1 VADELIGRVAL
12 ITGGSRNIGRAL
24 ALRFSDAGAR
34 VALTYNT
41 DAENAEE
48 TVRLI
53 SERGG
58 TAQAYQAA
66 LENPEVPDRLHA
78 EVSADFGTI
87 DLLVN
92 SAAVRPRQVLGE
104 VTAEAFDA
112 VFALNVRAGFL
123 LAQAAA
129 PAMREQGFGRIL
141 FFGGLSSYIGQA
153 SRAAVMASKLAV
165 VGVAR
170 SLAFDLAPEG
180 VTVNVVVPGRIDTER
195 GAVEQYGPAR
205 NREAQ
210 VALIP
215 VGRMGSTEDVAELC
229 LFLASPAASF
239 LTGQELFVTGGAY
252 PLTTHGV
259 G

>member
-34 VALTYNT
+34 VALSYNS
-41 DAENAEE
+41 DAENAEM

-53 SERGG
+53 TERGG
-58 TAQAYQAA
+58 TALAYQAS
-66 LENPEVPDRLHA
+66 LGEPEVPELLHEA
-78 EVSADFGTI
+78 VSTDFGTV
-87 DLLVN
+87 DVLVN
-92 SAAVRPRQVLGE
+92 SAAVRPRQPLGE
-104 VTAEAFDA
+104 VSAAAFDA
-112 VFALNVRAGFL
+112 VFAVNVRAGFL
-123 LAQAAA
+123 LAQAVA
-129 PAMREQGFGRIL
+129 PGMREQGFGRIL
-141 FFGGLSSYIGQA
+141 FFGGLSSYIGQP

-170 SLAFDLAPEG
+170 SLAFELAPAG

-195 GAVEQYGPAR
+195 GAVEHYGPAR
-205 NREAQ
+205 DREAQ
-210 VALIP
+210 SALVP
-215 VGRMGSTEDVAELC
+215 VGRLGSTEDVAELC
-229 LFLASPAASF
+229 LFLASPGASF

>member
-34 VALTYNT
+34 VAITYNT
-41 DAENAEE
+41 DAENAET

-53 SERGG
+53 TERGG
-58 TAQAYQAA
+58 TALAYQAA
-66 LENPEVPDRLHA
+66 LEEPETPARLHEA
-78 EVSADFGTI
+78 VSAEFGTV

-92 SAAVRPRQVLGE
+92 SAAVRPRQPLGE
-104 VTAEAFDA
+104 VSAAAFDS
-112 VFALNVRAGFL
+112 VFAVNVRAGFL
-123 LAQAAA
+123 LAQAVA
-129 PAMREQGFGRIL
+129 PGMREQDFGRML

-153 SRAAVMASKLAV
+153 SRTAVMASKLAV

-170 SLAFDLAPEG
+170 SLAFELASAG

-205 NREAQ
+205 DRAAQ
-210 VALIP
+210 SALVP
-215 VGRMGSTEDVAELC
+215 VGRLGSTEDVAELC
-229 LFLASPAASF
+229 LFLASPAAGF
-239 LTGQELFVTGGAY
+239 ITGQELFVTGGAY
-252 PLTTHGV
+252 PLTKHGV

>member
-1 VADELIGRVAL
+1 MADELIGRVAL

>member
-1 VADELIGRVAL
+1 
-12 ITGGSRNIGRAL
+12 
-24 ALRFSDAGAR
+24 LRFSDAGAR

>member
-12 ITGGSRNIGRAL
+12 ITGGSRNIGRAV

-34 VALTYNT
+34 VALTYNS
-41 DAENAEE
+41 DAESAEE

-58 TAQAYQAA
+58 TAKSYQAA
-66 LENPEVPDRLHA
+66 LEDPDAPGLLHA
-78 EVSADFGTI
+78 EVSADFGTV

-92 SAAVRPRQVLGE
+92 SAAVRPRQHLGE
-104 VTAEAFDA
+104 VTADAFDA

-123 LAQAAA
+123 LAQAVADG
-129 PAMREQGFGRIL
+129 MREQGFG
-141 FFGGLSSYIGQA
+141 QT

-170 SLAFDLAPEG
+170 SLAFDLAPAG
-180 VTVNVVVPGRIDTER
+180 VTVNVVVPGRINTER
-195 GAVEQYGPAR
+195 GAIEQYGPAR
-205 NREAQ
+205 DREAQ
-210 VALIP
+210 VALVP
-215 VGRMGSTEDVAELC
+215 VGRLGSTDDVAELC

-239 LTGQELFVTGGAY
+239 LTGQEFFVTGGAY

>member
-1 VADELIGRVAL
+1 MADELIGRVAL
-12 ITGGSRNIGRAL
+12 VTGGSRNIGRAL

-41 DAENAEE
+41 DAESAEE

-53 SERGG
+53 TERGG
-58 TAQAYQAA
+58 TAQAYQAT
-66 LENPEVPDRLHA
+66 LEEPGTPDRLHA
-78 EVSADFGTI
+78 EVAGDFGTV
-87 DLLVN
+87 DVLVN

-123 LAQAAA
+123 LAQAVA
-129 PAMREQGFGRIL
+129 PGMREQAFGRIL
-141 FFGGLSSYIGQA
+141 FFGGLSSYIGQTA
-153 SRAAVMASKLAV
+153 RAAVMASKLAV

-170 SLAFDLAPEG
+170 SLAFELGPAG

-210 VALIP
+210 LPLIP
-215 VGRMGSTEDVAELC
+215 VGRLGSTQDIAELC
-229 LFLASPAASF
+229 LFLVSPAAGFIS
-239 LTGQELFVTGGAY
+239 GQELFVTGGAY

>member
-34 VALTYNT
+34 VAITYHS
-41 DAENAEE
+41 DAESAAT

-53 SERGG
+53 AERGG
-58 TAQAYQAA
+58 TAQSYHAA
-66 LENPEVPDRLHA
+66 LDEPAAPDRLHE
-78 EVSADFGTI
+78 EVARDFGTV
-87 DLLVN
+87 DVLVN
-92 SAAVRPRQVLGE
+92 SAAVRPRQPLGE
-104 VTAEAFDA
+104 VAASAFDG
-112 VFALNVRAGFL
+112 VFAVNVRAGFL
-123 LAQAAA
+123 LAQAVAEG
-129 PAMREQGFGRIL
+129 MREQGFGRIL
-141 FFGGLSSYIGQA
+141 FFGGLSSYIGQH

-170 SLAFDLAPEG
+170 SLAFELAPAG

-195 GAVEQYGPAR
+195 GAVEHYGPAR
-205 NREAQ
+205 DRAAQ
-210 VALIP
+210 SALVP
-215 VGRMGSTEDVAELC
+215 VGRLGSTDDVAELC
-229 LFLASPAASF
+229 LFLASPASSF
-239 LTGQELFVTGGAY
+239 ITGQELFVTGGAF

>member
-58 TAQAYQAA
+58 IAQAYQAA

-78 EVSADFGTI
+78 EVSADFGTV

-104 VTAEAFDA
+104 VTAAAFDA

-123 LAQAAA
+123 LAQGAA

-141 FFGGLSSYIGQA
+141 FFGGLSSYIGQP

-170 SLAFDLAPEG
+170 SLAFDLAPAG
-180 VTVNVVVPGRIDTER
+180 VTVNVVVPGRIDTDR

-210 VALIP
+210 LALIP